1 MRTITAT
8 ELRQRLGE
16 ILDAASAGEKILIE
30 RDHKPLAYLVSVE
43 DVRTLETQD
52 EEIGRELA
60 ALDALIAIGRE
71 WREAHPRQPGEMT
84 AEETVRWDRD
94 RHDDEKWERSFG
106 PSSVETNLGDAPAS
120 ATQGDEAEPDQ

>member
-1 MRTITAT
+1 MRKITAT

-16 ILDAASAGEKILIE
+16 LLDAASAGEKILIE

-52 EEIGRELA
+52 EEIKRELA
-60 ALDALIAIGRE
+60 ALDALIAIGHE
-71 WREAHPRQPGEMT
+71 WRKAHPPQPGEMT

-94 RHDDEKWERSFG
+94 HHDEEKREQSIDSAAGEVSVDE
-106 PSSVETNLGDAPAS
+106 PPA
-120 ATQGDEAEPDQ
+120 AAKPHEPEPGR

>member
-8 ELRQRLGE
+8 ELRQKLGE

-30 RDHKPLAYLVSVE
+30 RDHRPLAYLVSVE

-52 EEIGRELA
+52 EDIERELA

-71 WREAHPRQPGEMT
+71 WRQAHPARLGEMT

-94 RHDDEKWERSFG
+94 HRDEEKSERSFG
-106 PSSVETNLGDAPAS
+106 PDSEDAPLN
-120 ATQGDEAEPDQ
+120 DERNPTSHGEESES